1 MQFFVSPIDGFC
13 FCLLLYGVKLNT
25 MTLFFTRMSATKYF
39 SDLRVL
45 AFVSGLLYAF
55 AGLYFIF
62 FLVWICLVPLLI
74 GIYQK
79 SVKEFVLAGLIFGA
93 TMSLVAFTWMIS
105 KAGIF
110 TGGGFAF
117 GFLALLIAIMV
128 SALYWGIFL
137 YALAWIRVLLTS
149 PTILCGLMVA
159 SLWVLLEFVLNIP
172 LDGLPWFSRHTG
184 YALTG
189 NLYAIQ
195 PAAFFGEHVLT
206 FITVLVNYLVAM
218 ALIQRKW
225 RLLMLPLLL
234 VIFYVCAGVMIQQKF
249 ENRTVSS
256 RKSFKLT
263 IVSENIPP
271 EIKWNDRTGNILVR
285 NLLHLNEEAVRLKPG
300 MVLWSESAIPW
311 TYKPDDDLVNEILKS
326 SKPEGVTHIMGMNTE
341 YYRNK
346 LYNSVYCILPDGSV
360 ASRYDKCTAL
370 DFIEKPLGGFLIP
383 FFSENG
389 SSVQEGQN
397 PQPLNTPYG
406 KAGVMICNESF
417 LSNAAATMV
426 KKGAEFFV
434 NPSNDGWFRNTMI
447 VGQHFFAARLRAV
460 ETRKDIAINS
470 NNGMSGLI
478 QASGRIAMARQDEQS
493 YVETVTILPNKEVSL
508 YTRHPYLWLYWC
520 IAYLF
525 CFIFFKFKQRMRSKI
540 TQHEFCQ
547 KL

>member
-1 MQFFVSPIDGFC
+1 
-13 FCLLLYGVKLNT
+13 
-25 MTLFFTRMSATKYF
+25 MSVTKYI

-45 AFVSGLLYAF
+45 SIFSGILYTF
-55 AGLYFIF
+55 AGLHIV
-62 FLVWICLVPLLI
+62 FLFAWVCLIPLFI
-74 GIYQK
+74 GINQK
-79 SVKEFVLAGLIFGA
+79 PAKEFVLAGLIFGA
-93 TMSLVAFTWMIS
+93 TMSFVAFTWMLS
-105 KAGIF
+105 KAGAF
-110 TGGGFAF
+110 TGGGLTY
-117 GFLALLIAIMV
+117 GFLALLVSMLI

-137 YALAWIRVLLTS
+137 YALSWLRVLLTF
-149 PTILCGLMVA
+149 PMILCGLMIA
-159 SLWVLLEFVLNIP
+159 SSWVLLEFVLNIP
-172 LDGLPWFSRHTG
+172 LDGLPWFSRHSG

-195 PAAFFGEHVLT
+195 PAALFGEHVLT
-206 FITVLVNYLVAM
+206 FIIVLVNYLVALM
-218 ALIQRKW
+218 LLQRKW
-225 RLLMLPLLL
+225 KMLILPLLL
-234 VIFYVCAGVMIQQKF
+234 VFFYLCVGLMIQLEF
-249 ENRTVSS
+249 ENKMVPS

-271 EIKWNDRTGNILVR
+271 EIKWNDRTGNILVHDLL
-285 NLLHLNEEAVRLKPG
+285 NLNKQAVSLKPE

-311 TYKPDDDLVNEILKS
+311 TYNPNDDLINEIIKRSKS
-326 SKPEGVTHIMGMNTE
+326 EGITHIIGMNTE

-346 LYNSVYCILPDGSV
+346 SYNSVYCFLPDGSV

-370 DFIEKPLGGFLIP
+370 DFIEKARGGFLIP

-397 PQPLNTPYG
+397 PEPLNTPYG

-417 LSNAAATMV
+417 ISGAAATMV

-434 NPSNDGWFRNTMI
+434 NPSNDGWFRKTAI

-478 QASGRIAMARQDEQS
+478 QASGRIAMEKQEDQS
-493 YVETVTILPNKEVSL
+493 YVETVAVLPNKEVSL
-508 YTRHPYLWLYWC
+508 YTKHPYLWVYLC

-525 CFIFFKFKQRMRSKI
+525 CCVFFRFSQRKLNKI
-540 TQHEFCQ
+540 T
-547 KL
+547 